1 MTDILNAVFRT
12 LTPVTGNAETEL
24 GVLASSS
31 PCAALLVGEHCI
43 SRAMLLLTAVTATS
57 QMGARVLFF
66 TQTKIQEIPASVQRC
81 VPNLS
86 PEALKK
92 IQFLYPKTLEELLQ
106 QVSGLHEAAT
116 HTSAALP
123 SLIIVE
129 RLDSYLASPGSAGS
143 GSSSSGGYQL
153 RHYSCAAH
161 LSSLLLDTS
170 AFLTHLQQQQQQDP
184 STAACRLI
192 GSFLSEADAGGPSA
206 ADPQIM
212 EILDRYFQTRCT
224 LHRAADHQTG
234 AREAAATAVQGLWK
248 VYFSGRGLTDG
259 AATPEWQMV
268 LFTDGLLQFKC
279 ES

>member
-1 MTDILNAVFRT
+1 M
-12 LTPVTGNAETEL
+12 
-24 GVLASSS
+24 
-31 PCAALLVGEHCI
+31 
-43 SRAMLLLTAVTATS
+43 
-57 QMGARVLFF
+57 
-66 TQTKIQEIPASVQRC
+66 
-81 VPNLS
+81 
-86 PEALKK
+86 
-92 IQFLYPKTLEELLQ
+92 
-106 QVSGLHEAAT
+106 SGLHEAAT
-116 HTSAALP
+116 HMPAALP
-123 SLIIVE
+123 SLIVVE

-143 GSSSSGGYQL
+143 GSGGSGGHQL

-170 AFLTHLQQQQQQDP
+170 AFLTHLQQQQQQQDP

-192 GSFLSEADAGGPSA
+192 GSFLSEGDAGGPST

-224 LHRAADHQTG
+224 LHRAGDYQTG
-234 AREAAATAVQGLWK
+234 AREAAATAVQGLWN

-279 ES
+279 KS